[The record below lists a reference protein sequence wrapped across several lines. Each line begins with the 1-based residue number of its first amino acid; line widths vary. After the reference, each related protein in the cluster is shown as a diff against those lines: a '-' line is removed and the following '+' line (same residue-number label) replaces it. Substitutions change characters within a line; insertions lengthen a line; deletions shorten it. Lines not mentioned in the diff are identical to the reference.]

1 MTTLPC
7 CDRSKKFVF
16 PDLTT
21 MHYGMV
27 KYQDDIAEK
36 PDMFVSKSVKNIFK
50 MPAVNHTYAR
60 INSELSK
67 MLKCA

>member
-7 CDRSKKFVF
+7 CDGSKKFVC
-16 PDLTT
+16 PGLTT

-27 KYQDDIAEK
+27 KFQDDIGEK
-36 PDMFVSKSVKNIFK
+36 PDMVVSKSVK
-50 MPAVNHTYAR
+50 MLAVNHTYAR

-67 MLKCA
+67 MLMCA